1 MPDPAPAPASGSPA
15 VPLTALLADP
25 VLGLR
30 RIAGPADDRL
40 IGTVGTTEVENP
52 GPYLLGGELLLTAG
66 VRLPQDAD
74 GIDAYVRCVVEAGA
88 AALGFGVAP
97 VYDEVP
103 ADLVAACDR
112 HGLPLLRVPDGTPF
126 VAVGRAAY
134 SAMAEA
140 AHRGLRQISEAQSAL
155 ASAAARP
162 DALRA
167 VVQQLAVH
175 LGGWT
180 ALLDGRG
187 VELFS
192 AGARPTVPVLA
203 ELRALAER
211 TTARATGRAQP
222 PTAAAQHHAG
232 RHLTVRTLPGS
243 DGSGGPLTL
252 VTAAEEP
259 PTAVHRSV
267 AGVAVVL
274 LSLLTSPRHAL
285 GTDARSAGALVRLL
299 LGAAPEE
306 AAAALLPPD
315 GAWVVVHGRL
325 TGRAGGGGEAVQLA
339 ALGTALGTP
348 HLDLDG
354 TRLRALLPGSATPD
368 RIVDTESAARL
379 GWTLG
384 VSAPAPTAELRI
396 ADAQADRALR
406 HALATGAAA
415 VRHREAVG
423 PSIHTLVAPED
434 AAALARSTFAP
445 LTAAGTPGPA
455 VLRETLRTW
464 LALHGSWDRTAAAL
478 QLHRN
483 TVRQRIARVGE
494 LLAVDLGDAEVR
506 MELWFA
512 LHWLPPDAH

>member
-1 MPDPAPAPASGSPA
+1 MSNPSPSPGGPG
-15 VPLTALLADP
+15 VPLAALLADP

-30 RIAGPADDRL
+30 QIAGPVDARL

-66 VRLPQDAD
+66 VRLPESPE

-97 VYDEVP
+97 VYEEVP
-103 ADLVAACDR
+103 PDLVAACER
-112 HGLPLLRVPDGTPF
+112 HALPLLRVPDGTPF

-140 AHRGLRQISEAQSAL
+140 AHRNLRQISEAQSAL

-187 VELFS
+187 AELFS
-192 AGARPTVPVLA
+192 AGPRPPAPVPA
-203 ELRALAER
+203 ELRALAAR
-211 TTARATGRAQP
+211 TTTRAAGRAQP

-243 DGSGGPLTL
+243 DGPGGPLAL
-252 VTAAEEP
+252 VTAAQEP

-285 GTDARSAGALVRLL
+285 GADARSSGALVRLL
-299 LGAAPEE
+299 LGATPDE
-306 AAAALLPPD
+306 AAATLLPAD
-315 GAWVVVHGRL
+315 GTWLVVHGRL

-348 HLDLDG
+348 YLDLDG
-354 TRLRALLPGSATPD
+354 TRLRALLPGPAAPG
-368 RIVDTESAARL
+368 RVVDAEPVTRL

-384 VSAPAPTAELRI
+384 VSAPVATAGLRT

-406 HALATGAAA
+406 HALGTGAAA
-415 VRHREAVG
+415 VHHREAVG
-423 PSIHTLVAPED
+423 PSVHTLVDAED
-434 AAALARSTFAP
+434 ATALARTRLAP
-445 LTAAGTPGPA
+445 LSAAGTPGPA

-494 LLAVDLGDAEVR
+494 LLELDLGDADVR

-512 LHWLPPDAH
+512 LRWLPPAPD